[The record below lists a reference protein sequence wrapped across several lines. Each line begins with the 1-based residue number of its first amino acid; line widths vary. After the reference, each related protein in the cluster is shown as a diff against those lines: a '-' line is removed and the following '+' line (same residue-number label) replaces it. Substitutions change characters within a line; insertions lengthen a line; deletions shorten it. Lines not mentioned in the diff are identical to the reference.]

1 MFTPRQRLLL
11 SVAAFV
17 LGTYLIVF
25 KNDYVGILALAASA
39 FMAHGYFRYGTVWL
53 AFREVAHGRMD
64 AAAKLLAQVKNP
76 EALGSEQRA
85 YFELASGLVC
95 ASSAQN
101 QRAEQHLQAALA
113 HQLRTD
119 NDRAMAEAVLAQL
132 LIAREERAEARAI
145 VDQAVTRNCR
155 PSILEKLKA
164 LQAELQG
171 S

>member
-11 SVAAFV
+11 SIAAFV
-17 LGTYLIVF
+17 LGAYLLLIR
-25 KNDYVGILALAASA
+25 NDYAGVVPLAGSALLAY
-39 FMAHGYFRYGTVWL
+39 GYFRYGTVWL

-64 AAAKLLAQVKNP
+64 AAAKLLAKVKNP

-85 YFELASGLVC
+85 YYELASGLVC
-95 ASSAQN
+95 TSTAQN
-101 QRAEQHLQAALA
+101 QRAEQHLQAALT

-132 LIAREERAEARAI
+132 LIARDQHAEARAL
-145 VDQAVTRNCR
+145 VDKAVTRNCR
-155 PSILEKLKA
+155 PSILERLKA

-171 S
+171 

>member
-1 MFTPRQRLLL
+1 MTPQVR
-11 SVAAFV
+11 
-17 LGTYLIVF
+17 
-25 KNDYVGILALAASA
+25 LALAIASFLA
-39 FMAHGYFRYGTVWL
+39 GAYMLVTNEYAGIVFLGAAAYFGYSYFKYGTVWL

-64 AAAKLLAQVKNP
+64 AAAKLLAKIKQP
-76 EALGSEQRA
+76 EALSSEQRA

-95 ASSAQN
+95 TSSAQN
-101 QRAEQHLQAALA
+101 QRAEQHLQTALA

-132 LIAREERAEARAI
+132 LIAREERSEARAL
-145 VDQAVTRNCR
+145 VDKAVTRNCR
-155 PSILEKLKA
+155 PSILERLKA